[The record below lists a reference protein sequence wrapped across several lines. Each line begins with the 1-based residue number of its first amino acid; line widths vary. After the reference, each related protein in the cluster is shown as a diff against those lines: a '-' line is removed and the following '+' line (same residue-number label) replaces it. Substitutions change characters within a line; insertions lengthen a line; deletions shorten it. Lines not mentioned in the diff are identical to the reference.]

1 VSVGAAFD
9 SAITLKG
16 RFELFGGDVDYD
28 GETLPPLVEPLKT
41 DVVYIGSKQELD
53 LGYRFHYDAVRLE
66 PFLGAGFRWWLRD
79 LRAST
84 TESGRPAS
92 GYTEAWQ
99 TAYGR
104 FGLRGRYQVP
114 AAVELFAEG
123 GAKYPFYTGNSI
135 DFTGQLDRNDP
146 SSRWSQTATFHPG
159 GRWSGFGE
167 AGVSYRQARITIF
180 YEGFRFAPS
189 ATKRVENQYYFQP
202 QSSSDV
208 VGLRL
213 GWAFR

>member
-9 SAITLKG
+9 SALTLKG

-28 GETLPPLVEPLKT
+28 GETLPPVVEPVKT
-41 DVVYIGSKQELD
+41 DVVYIGSRQEID

-66 PFLGAGFRWWLRD
+66 PFLGAGFRWGLRD
-79 LRAST
+79 LRSST
-84 TESGRPAS
+84 TASGRASS

-99 TAYGR
+99 TVSGR

-114 AAVELFAEG
+114 AGVEIFAEG

-135 DFTGQLDRNDP
+135 DFTGYLVQNDP
-146 SSRWSQTATFHPG
+146 STKWSQTATFHPG
-159 GRWSGFGE
+159 SRWSGFGE
-167 AGVSYRQARITIF
+167 TGVTYRHVRITLF

-189 ATKRVENQYYFQP
+189 AFKLVGPKYYFQP
-202 QSSSDV
+202 ESSSDII
-208 VGLRL
+208 GLRL